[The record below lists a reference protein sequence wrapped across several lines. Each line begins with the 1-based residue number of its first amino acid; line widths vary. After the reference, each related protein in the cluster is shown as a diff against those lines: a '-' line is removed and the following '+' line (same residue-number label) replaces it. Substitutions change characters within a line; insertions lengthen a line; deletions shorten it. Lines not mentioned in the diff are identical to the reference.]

1 MKTIKI
7 TMASALLLG
16 ALIAPSSSL
25 AVSET
30 VTQKSNAQP
39 AIHEDDYYY
48 QFPDVIGWAKPSVDY
63 LVKKKFYLVC
73 QTVHLDLTLKSIE
86 LLPQLSWQK
95 Y

>member
-7 TMASALLLG
+7 TMASALLFG
-16 ALIAPSSSL
+16 AIIAPSSSF

-30 VTQKSNAQP
+30 VTQKNNAQLGNY
-39 AIHEDDYYY
+39 EDDYYY

-63 LVKKKFYLVC
+63 LVKKKSYLAY
-73 QTVHLDLTLKSIE
+73 QTVHLDLILKLIE
-86 LLPQLSWQK
+86 LLPPLSWQK

>member
-1 MKTIKI
+1 
-7 TMASALLLG
+7 MASALLFG
-16 ALIAPSSSL
+16 AIIAPSSSF

-30 VTQKSNAQP
+30 VTQKNNAQLENYED
-39 AIHEDDYYY
+39 EDDYYY

-63 LVKKKFYLVC
+63 LVKKKSYLAY
-73 QTVHLDLTLKSIE
+73 QTVHLDLILKLIE